1 MSAVSTFN
9 KIDVTCGECG
19 KEFTG
24 ILWTAV
30 HAGEDPVLKDILL
43 GGELNILMC
52 PKCSHAAY
60 RDHFVLYQD
69 PAAELIAYIY
79 PPDQA
84 SDEEFLQ
91 KSMLLAFHEA
101 QTVME
106 PKARKD
112 YEPILVFGL
121 ATFVEMMR
129 VENSRAEQSQIA
141 EAICHEFKIPFVVLR
156 PSKARALTSVRV
168 LPSGTSIKTPTR
180 ADVLAGLDRL
190 LAQNSSLDL
199 YAGLR
204 ASIQANPQWKLL
216 TT

>member
-1 MSAVSTFN
+1 MSTFN
-9 KIDVTCGECG
+9 KIDVTCSECG

-30 HAGEDPVLKDILL
+30 HAGEDPILKDILL

-52 PKCSHAAY
+52 PKCSRAAY

-69 PAAELIAYIY
+69 PAAELIVYIY

-84 SDEEFLQ
+84 ADEDFLR

-101 QTVME
+101 QKVME
-106 PKARKD
+106 PKQRKD

-129 VENSRAEQSQIA
+129 EENSRAEQSQIA
-141 EAICHEFKIPFVVLR
+141 EAICKESNIPYVVLR
-156 PSKARALTSVRV
+156 PAKARALTSVRV
-168 LPSGTSIKTPTR
+168 LPTGTSTKQPTR
-180 ADVLAGLDRL
+180 ADILAGLDRL
-190 LAQNSSLDL
+190 LGQNPSLDI

-204 ASIQANPQWKLL
+204 TAIQTNPEWGLAVA
-216 TT
+216 

>member
-1 MSAVSTFN
+1 VSTFN
-9 KIDVTCGECG
+9 KIDVSCGECG
-19 KEFTG
+19 EEFTG

-84 SDEEFLQ
+84 SDEAFLRQ
-91 KSMLLAFHEA
+91 SMLLAFHEA
-101 QTVME
+101 QKVMD
-106 PKARKD
+106 PKERKD
-112 YEPILVFGL
+112 YVPILVFGL

-129 VENSRAEQSQIA
+129 EETIRAEQSQIA
-141 EAICHEFKIPFVVLR
+141 EAICRESSIPYTVLR
-156 PSKARALTSVRV
+156 PSKARAFKSVRV
-168 LPSGTSIKTPTR
+168 LPCGTSREQPTR
-180 ADVLAGLDRL
+180 ADILGGLDRL
-190 LAQNSSLDL
+190 LVKNPALNI
-199 YAGLR
+199 YAGLHK
-204 ASIQANPQWKLL
+204 AIQENHQWHFPIS
-216 TT
+216 